1 MSLFLVIL
9 PVTVMGRSVF
19 IEPLCV
25 EIRTFA
31 ERLGGAVK
39 STLPLKGNEGLV
51 LRFWAVKIGQLA

>member
-1 MSLFLVIL
+1 
-9 PVTVMGRSVF
+9 MGRSVF